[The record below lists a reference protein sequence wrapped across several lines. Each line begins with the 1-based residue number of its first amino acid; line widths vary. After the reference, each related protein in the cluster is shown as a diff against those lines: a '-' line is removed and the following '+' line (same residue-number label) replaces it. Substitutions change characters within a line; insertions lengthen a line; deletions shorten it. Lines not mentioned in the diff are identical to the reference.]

1 MSFFKMTLMCQERRA
16 LHEKH
21 RESRHSNI
29 GHTIG
34 QVRPVTF
41 VRKRAA
47 TLTQRGEKALK
58 GSHSP

>member
-1 MSFFKMTLMCQERRA
+1 
-16 LHEKH
+16 
-21 RESRHSNI
+21 
-29 GHTIG
+29 
-34 QVRPVTF
+34 VTF